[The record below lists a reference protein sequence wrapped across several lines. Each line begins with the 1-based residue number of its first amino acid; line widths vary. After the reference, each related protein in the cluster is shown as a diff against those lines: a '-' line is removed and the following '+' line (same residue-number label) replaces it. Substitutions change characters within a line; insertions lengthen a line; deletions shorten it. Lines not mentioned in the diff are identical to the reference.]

1 LAEVLPSALVRNRAI
16 YGILSKGVHELDEH
30 TCKMY
35 FPVVRAAIMQILE
48 QDLETRNRRKAEEDL
63 EREISRISSD
73 LKKQVAPG
81 DVPKA

>member
-1 LAEVLPSALVRNRAI
+1 
-16 YGILSKGVHELDEH
+16 
-30 TCKMY
+30 MY